1 MKEIIVNVDNYNEN
15 SIKTIEG
22 DNLSEVYKIYICK
35 NKRRVNLTNK
45 IAVMAYVDEYNSKRS
60 NILNLNITNAAEGEI
75 ELPITNIISE
85 HNGVY
90 ACQVAIYGENNFL
103 EQTAP
108 FSLIVENNIFSKI
121 SNTAINH
128 SDFHIL
134 SEAIKTTNAYGEKL
148 KQGTENIELQYA
160 YKLNE
165 KMNKDDVLSMAN
177 MGQDVKEAMTG
188 GSVAVVGENCISP
201 INIIDKGVT
210 YSKLYSTEFIRKINL
225 NDCNRE
231 VIPTSL
237 YVMPEKLSLG
247 LLSVRYKTSRNGN
260 VKFCIFT
267 KLNEKICNI
276 KTIGE
281 YNSKEGINEL
291 CNIYNV
297 VEDNQ
302 YLGIIGDSVL
312 YDPSKGTG
320 FYEVSNFNDDGE
332 YSFINNLNV
341 KMNIALDIMY
351 GDKSFSEHMIKLT
364 EKMLDDSSKHFND
377 AIEKVYEG
385 ISVNEFDFTEF
396 TFKGTNNLYV
406 PNKTFAKGLFSLVL
420 PQTVGSI
427 KLVVF
432 EKESELFIVKNIQD
446 CVVNNGLVNINY
458 EFKGNGREFLGIS
471 VNDGIMYS
479 KKDGFGFF
487 EMPNSKFNSLYVN
500 NKVALQSDN
509 SIESGAGYHYK
520 FPYYVIE
527 RVKALNLL
535 DNEVYE
541 LINLVKNNTN
551 NIDSTKEGLNEVIN
565 EVDTLKKETNNY
577 KQLNINLS
585 NLGLKYTEIS
595 DSVGFIGRWFNKE
608 IDGVRCKCTINAG
621 SEFYFKIKGT
631 NSINIIFKNNHER
644 ETPYFAYSLDGKPF
658 VRQLITNPTI
668 NNLSLDEHIIR
679 VIIDGLTESENK
691 WIGEKGI
698 AFEKVD
704 VGTGTI
710 KGIVP
715 RNRKIMFFGDSI
727 TEGVRVL
734 NMNANANGNSSS
746 GAFPFVTSAKLNSV
760 SYRVGFG
767 GSGVTKG
774 GSGGI
779 PKCSEV
785 IDNITSQR
793 EASYVEPD
801 LIVLNHGTNDL
812 GSSSELFKE
821 EYNKVLDRLT
831 IKYSG
836 VPIFVMIPF
845 KQTHSSDI
853 KECVKDRGNCYLVE
867 TNGWGV
873 TYTDGTHPNIEGG
886 VIAGEKLSNKI
897 LNVLGKSY
905 FI

>member
-1 MKEIIVNVDNYNEN
+1 MALNDKPINFDINKRNIFNLTAKQFDTTGARSFTFRLLKDSIPFDLTGL
-15 SIKTIEG
+15 SIKVGGKKPDGKDIFNSCTIKDAKKGIVE
-22 DNLSEVYKIYICK
+22 LE
-35 NKRRVNLTNK
+35 LTTQMQVV
-45 IAVMAYVDEYNSKRS
+45 AGA
-60 NILNLNITNAAEGEI
+60 LNLELIIFRGETRLSTI
-75 ELPITNIISE
+75 PFEVKVIQSATCYTEVQSSDEFQALQDALWKTDNVYDKSE
-85 HNGVY
+85 
-90 ACQVAIYGENNFL
+90 IDNF
-103 EQTAP
+103 TW
-108 FSLIVENNIFSKI
+108 
-121 SNTAINH
+121 
-128 SDFHIL
+128 
-134 SEAIKTTNAYGEKL
+134 
-148 KQGTENIELQYA
+148 
-160 YKLNE
+160 
-165 KMNKDDVLSMAN
+165 SMSN

-231 VIPTSL
+231 VIPTRL

-320 FYEVSNFNDDGE
+320 FYEVSNFTDDGE

-341 KMNIALDIMY
+341 KINIALDIMY

-364 EKMLDDSSKHFND
+364 EKMLDDSF
-377 AIEKVYEG
+377 EKVYEG
-385 ISVNEFDFTEF
+385 ISMNEFDFTEF

-406 PNKTFAKGLFSLVL
+406 PNKTFGEGLFSLVL

-551 NIDSTKEGLNEVIN
+551 NIDSTKENLNEVIN
-565 EVDTLKKETNNY
+565 EVDTLKKEANNY

-793 EASYVEPD
+793 EASYIEPD

-873 TYTDGTHPNIEGG
+873 TYTDGIHPNIEGG
-886 VIAGEKLSNKI
+886 IIAGEKLSDII